1 MVSDLMSSLENE
13 IGHLLAESCRRF
25 VVHGLTHALEE
36 NKTDTDIIQSIIN
49 IQAALEVLA
58 KLYQLKTDGWKS
70 VVDKKHHNE
79 SEKKLIELLMRGELK
94 TYQYWRSKEYINS
107 QIGFFEYERELIDS
121 FQSHRNSVA
130 HLGLKALPSDIE
142 SDVLIILLRV
152 INTLNWDENMPGG
165 TDYIENHVSRYLG
178 ENLFQRLMQ
187 NSTYIGEAVDQA
199 YDHCVNVHICL
210 ECFNESWGETDLDE
224 VLCFSCG
231 YKVPMDLIGFD
242 DCPECNGVKSVVHDK
257 IQGHSVKVPAKCTVC
272 NTKYF
277 VAYCNGCGYATKYSD
292 AWECS
297 ICKSFA

>member
-1 MVSDLMSSLENE
+1 MNSLENE
-13 IGHLLAESCRRF
+13 IGDLLAESCRRF
-25 VVHGLTHALEE
+25 VMHGLTHALEE

-58 KLYQLKTDGWKS
+58 KLYQLKADGWKS

-79 SEKKLIELLMRGELK
+79 SEQKLIELLVCGELK

-107 QIGFFEYERELIDS
+107 HIGFFEYERELINR
-121 FQSHRNSVA
+121 FQSHRNSVS
-130 HLGLKALPSDIE
+130 HLGLKALPNDIE

-152 INTLNWDENMPGG
+152 INTLSWDENMPDG

-178 ENLFQRLMQ
+178 ENLFQRLMR

-210 ECFNESWGETDLDE
+210 ECGNESWGETDLDE

-231 YKVPMDLIGFD
+231 YKVPMDLIGFEN
-242 DCPECNGVKSVVHDK
+242 CPKCNGVKSVVYDK
-257 IQGHSVKVPAKCTVC
+257 IQGHSVKVPAKCTEC
-272 NTKYF
+272 DTKYF
-277 VAYCNGCGYATKYSD
+277 LAYCSDCGHATKYSD

-297 ICKSFA
+297 RCKSFA